1 MAAHQNGLQE
11 SARVLEDGTSRVADH
26 ENSEQDGTSS
36 RSMFSIQFVQKILAE
51 FLGTYFLIFAGCA
64 VVVVNQRTGGAA
76 TLLGIAITWGFT
88 VMVMI
93 YSIGHVSG
101 AHFNPAVTIAF
112 ATCGRFPWKQ
122 VPAYV
127 AGQVTASIAASLT
140 LVLLFGSAKEHFFG
154 TVPKGSDTQSLVL
167 EFITSFYLMFVISG
181 VATDNRAIGEV
192 SGLAIGG
199 TVLLNILFAGNNIQQ
214 QHFQINGPSAQ
225 AYIRS
230 IHEPG
235 KDHRPSDHFQLLCKH
250 LVIVGPVCGTV
261 AGAWAYNLLRF
272 TDKPLGALSRRH
284 PS

>member
-93 YSIGHVSG
+93 YSVGHVSG

-127 AGQVTASIAASLT
+127 AGQVIASIAASLT

-199 TVLLNILFAGNNIQQ
+199 TVLLNILFAGKWRI
-214 QHFQINGPSAQ
+214 
-225 AYIRS
+225 
-230 IHEPG
+230 
-235 KDHRPSDHFQLLCKH
+235 
-250 LVIVGPVCGTV
+250 
-261 AGAWAYNLLRF
+261 LLREH
-272 TDKPLGALSRRH
+272 DKESLEETLAIVKTWFEAFSKTRKQREEEDFARSPFIDDLCYDDNSRAYG
-284 PS
+284 